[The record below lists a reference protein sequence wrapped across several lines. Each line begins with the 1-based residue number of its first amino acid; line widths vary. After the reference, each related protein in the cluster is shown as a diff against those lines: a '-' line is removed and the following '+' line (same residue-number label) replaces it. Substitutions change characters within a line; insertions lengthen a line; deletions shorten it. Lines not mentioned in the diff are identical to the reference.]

1 MQRKLVLGLA
11 LTLGFA
17 YTASAWIPE
26 AEAPKPRPPVE
37 DLGLANVDTSAEALD
52 ALLAR
57 RDARAVL
64 TQLAGNPDAD
74 LAARGWAIVGLTR
87 LPAGANVDAALDELR
102 DSGANPML
110 VRTWAAAARLDRIE
124 DFDELV
130 SHGRFV
136 QMYPSL
142 DRPYKMAIEGAIA
155 DVNSPLALIRLA
167 ATQPQLNSLL
177 GPRILA
183 MSERDLASAMYARTG
198 DQTRRTAAAYAAT
211 KANQGDRKAMAEAT
225 IEALNFDGGQP
236 PWIGGALYVPSLGW
250 TGPQAKALVSELV
263 RWSLYCADRSELQ
276 GERQQIAN
284 NLASVGLLRQA
295 GFRNGLPQDPAQ
307 MVQTYAQV
315 MGHGAARAMLQD
327 LRLTDD
333 SRFAAVNR

>member
-1 MQRKLVLGLA
+1 MQPKMVLGLA
-11 LTLGFA
+11 LTLGVAF
-17 YTASAWIPE
+17 TASAWIPE
-26 AEAPKPRPPVE
+26 VEAPKSRPAVE

-52 ALLAR
+52 AVLAR
-57 RDARAVL
+57 RDARVVL
-64 TQLAGNPDAD
+64 TQLASNPDAD

-87 LPAGANVDAALDELR
+87 LPAGANTDAALDELR
-102 DSGANPML
+102 DGTKNPLL

-130 SHGRFV
+130 SQGRFV

-142 DRPYKMAIEGAIA
+142 ARPYKMAIEGAIGTV
-155 DVNSPLALIRLA
+155 DSPHVLIRLA
-167 ATQPQLNSLL
+167 ATQPQLNNLI

-183 MSERDLASAMYARTG
+183 MSVEELAGAIYARTD

-211 KANQGDRKAMAEAT
+211 KANQGDRNAMAQAT
-225 IEALNFDGGQP
+225 IDALTFDGGQP
-236 PWIGGALYVPSLGW
+236 PWSGGALYVPSLGW

-263 RWSLYCADRSELQ
+263 RWSLYCADRPELR
-276 GERQQIAN
+276 GERQQIGN

-295 GFRNGLPQDPAQ
+295 GFRSGLPQDPAQ

-315 MGHGAARAMLQD
+315 MGHGAAQALLQD

-333 SRFAAVNR
+333 SRFASVSR